1 MTDAGW
7 PPSGTVLITGGTG
20 ALGSEVARWLAGRG
34 VPHLVLTSRTGVAPD
49 GLVEELATLGARV
62 TVAACDVADR
72 DALARVLAD
81 VPVDV
86 PLTGIVH
93 AAGLDAPQLLDDV
106 TPQEFSSVLRA
117 KVDGTVHL
125 DELTEGLPLQLFVVF

>member
-1 MTDAGW
+1 M
-7 PPSGTVLITGGTG
+7 TGGTG
-20 ALGSEVARWLAGRG
+20 ALGSEAARWLAGRG
-34 VPHLVLTSRTGVAPD
+34 VPHLVLTSRGGVAPE

-72 DALARVLAD
+72 DALAQVIAD
-81 VPVDV
+81 VPADV

-93 AAGLDAPQLLDDV
+93 AAGLDVLERLEDATDDA
-106 TPQEFSSVLRA
+106 FASALRA